1 MSKQDIIGTN
11 IQLTLQNWGRLGSAM
26 SYLDDRLVFV
36 FGGIPG
42 EEVIA
47 KVISQKRNYIAAEVV
62 EILNPSPKRIKPPC
76 IYFGNCTGCQLQH
89 DKIEL

>member
-47 KVISQKRNYIAAEVV
+47 KVISQKRNYIAA
-62 EILNPSPKRIKPPC
+62 
-76 IYFGNCTGCQLQH
+76 
-89 DKIEL
+89 